1 MNFKI
6 SLPSWAMG
14 TGKEAL
20 VYVNES
26 RLWNKQANKQQQQE
40 QTKTTN
46 NLQTVFQENIAR
58 SL

>member
-20 VYVNES
+20 VYVSES
-26 RLWNKQANKQQQQE
+26 RLWNKQANKQQQQKNK
-40 QTKTTN
+40 QKQPTTYK
-46 NLQTVFQENIAR
+46 QFFKKI
-58 SL
+58 